1 MAIVAF
7 GLEFTVA
14 LVAAVAVAVTMAKNL
29 KNGNTL
35 TNNGK
40 KRRQNQ
46 PPNAPNGD
54 QKRSRRRLCERWDPG
69 AVTGTI
75 RYQIFGAFGR
85 HLVDFRRFWGPLK
98 IMKKT
103 EKTHKKPQFLES
115 KNRYFLE
122 RFLKRFLDRFLD

>member
-14 LVAAVAVAVTMAKNL
+14 LVAAVAVAVTMPKNL

-46 PPNAPNGD
+46 PPNARNGD
-54 QKRSRRRLCERWDPG
+54 QKLSRRRLCERWDPG
-69 AVTGTI
+69 AVAGSTW
-75 RYQIFGAFGR
+75 YQIFGPFGR
-85 HLVDFRRFWGPLK
+85 HLVDFMRFWGPLR
-98 IMKKT
+98 I
-103 EKTHKKPQFLES
+103 
-115 KNRYFLE
+115 
-122 RFLKRFLDRFLD
+122 

>member
-14 LVAAVAVAVTMAKNL
+14 LVAAVAVAVTMPKNL

-46 PPNAPNGD
+46 PPNARNGD
-54 QKRSRRRLCERWDPG
+54 QDRSG
-69 AVTGTI
+69 
-75 RYQIFGAFGR
+75 
-85 HLVDFRRFWGPLK
+85 RRFCGRAAAGPPK
-98 IMKKT
+98 V
-103 EKTHKKPQFLES
+103 S
-115 KNRYFLE
+115 AW
-122 RFLKRFLDRFLD
+122 